1 MRVGVTLLFSYIRR
15 FVTIFWVQ
23 HSSKNEYFWGYEKIV
38 DFIVGGHYNIG
49 LFCWVISIRF
59 RAFKVRIQNGNIF
72 GTAKFQIFLGMPDI
86 LDSFLG

>member
-1 MRVGVTLLFSYIRR
+1 MNIFGGMKKLWILL
-15 FVTIFWVQ
+15 W
-23 HSSKNEYFWGYEKIV
+23 
-38 DFIVGGHYNIG
+38 GGHYNIG

-59 RAFKVRIQNGNIF
+59 TAFKVRIQNGNIF